1 VKKGTI
7 KKTLKNFG
15 LSEKQAEIYIFLGK
29 SGPLKGGEITKRLN
43 MNKGQVYRILRKL
56 EKKGLVE
63 ETLEFPARFTA
74 VPLEAVIDSF
84 VKSKREEAA
93 HIEEAKKG
101 LLSAWNKI
109 SQSELES
116 SVEKFSVIEGK
127 KKIFHKISQTINE
140 TNSQFSMKLTV
151 SDLFEAEQFGV
162 FDILNKHP
170 MKSKIQFRVLT
181 QLSKKNLNAIKLLNT
196 KLKPKLDFR
205 GKDPSLGSPTFT
217 RMVIRDNDEIIF
229 FISNKKGA
237 SLKDGKEVCLCTN
250 CKSIIEAFLDIFEDS
265 WKDSKDIEDQ
275 IIEIETGKTPPKT
288 QVIKDPGAAKN
299 IFYKILDSAE
309 EEILVITSS
318 NGLIGLIN
326 EKPRFRDWSNR
337 GINIRIMAPIIG
349 ENLNVAQELLE
360 FGEVRHVPM
369 GFLGTTIIDGTHLFQ
384 FKNLPLEQETPV
396 TMEHFE
402 NTFYTND
409 HEHIEK
415 TENMLNNIWK
425 NAYTPSTITLSA
437 ITRIDTPEDT
447 SLSDKKM
454 IAELKKIHGLDSK
467 DVKLPR
473 RFTEKA
479 LLNKFINAKRVPIK
493 DLSKDPVTFYCSAGQ
508 AVIHP
513 PKHFD
518 LPHMLFHIFHLNKKS
533 AFGAE
538 DAMIITVRH
547 ETPNGYS
554 YLPGAFITDNPE
566 ALAFWKKTF
575 AGLPFEQ
582 HVVNKNEFHVQIQHN
597 TLFAGWTVPIPLSPQ
612 QRILPPSC
620 ILIEGYGN
628 IKTSKY
634 TIREPSG
641 DTIINEVNYSE
652 AFVTF
657 MHPSSKYTGP
667 GTDGFFYR
675 EFLSTTYPPSTA

>member
-29 SGPLKGGEITKRLN
+29 SGPLKGGEITKRLI

-56 EKKGLVE
+56 QKKGLVE

-74 VPLEAVIDSF
+74 VPLETVIDSF

-93 HIEEAKKG
+93 HIEEAKKD
-101 LLSAWNKI
+101 LLSDWNKI

-127 KKIFHKISQTINE
+127 KKIFHKISQMINE
-140 TNSQFSMKLTV
+140 TNSQFSMKSTV
-151 SDLFEAEQFGV
+151 SDLFETEQFGV
-162 FDILNKHP
+162 FDILDKHP
-170 MKSKIQFRVLT
+170 TKSKIQFRVLT
-181 QLSKKNLNAIKLLNT
+181 QLSKQNLKAMKLLNT

-217 RMVIRDNDEIIF
+217 RMVIRDNGEIIF
-229 FISNKKGA
+229 FISNKKRA

-250 CKSIIEAFLDIFEDS
+250 CKSIIEAFLDVFEDS
-265 WKDSKDIEDQ
+265 WKNSKDIEDQ

-288 QVIKDPGAAKN
+288 QVIKDPAAAKN
-299 IFYKILDSAE
+299 IFYKILNSAK
-309 EEILVITSS
+309 EEIFVITSS
-318 NGLIGLIN
+318 NGLIRLLN
-326 EKPRFRDWSNR
+326 EKSSFREWSNK
-337 GINIRIMAPIIG
+337 GVNIRIMTPIIG

-369 GFLGTTIIDGTHLFQ
+369 GFLVTTIIDGKHLFQ
-384 FKNLPLEQETPV
+384 FKNPPPEKPE

-409 HEHIEK
+409 REYVEK
-415 TENMLNNIWK
+415 MKNMLNNIWK
-425 NAYTPSTITLSA
+425 NAYRPSAITLEA
-437 ITRIDTPEDT
+437 ITRIDVPEVD

-454 IAELKKIHGLDSK
+454 TSETKRINGVRFVKDEQFPKKL
-467 DVKLPR
+467 
-473 RFTEKA
+473 TEKT
-479 LLNKFINAKRVPIK
+479 LLNKFINAKRAPVK
-493 DLSKDPVTFYCSAGQ
+493 DLSKDPVIFYCSAGQ

-538 DAMIITVRH
+538 DAMIITSRH

-554 YLPGAFITDNPE
+554 YLPAAFITDNPE
-566 ALAFWKKTF
+566 AIDFWKKTF
-575 AGLPFEQ
+575 AGFPFEQ

-597 TLFAGWTVPIPLSPQ
+597 NLFAGWTVPIPLSPQ

-628 IKTSKY
+628 IKTGKY

-641 DTIINEVNYSE
+641 DTIINEVNYFE

-657 MHPSSKYTGP
+657 MHPASKYTGP